1 MSVYVCVRKGGVC
14 VYVPA
19 HARVNASTCY
29 LELCGNTS
37 INKLTNSYVE
47 D

>member
-1 MSVYVCVRKGGVC
+1 MCVYERGGGC

-19 HARVNASTCY
+19 LASVNASTCY